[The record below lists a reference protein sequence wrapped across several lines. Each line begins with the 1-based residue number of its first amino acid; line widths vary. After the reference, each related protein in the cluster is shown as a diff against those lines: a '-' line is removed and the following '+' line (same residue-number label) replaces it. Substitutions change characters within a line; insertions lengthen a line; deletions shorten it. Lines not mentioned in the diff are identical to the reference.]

1 MKEGAGNPSSSRRAA
16 IVPPRP
22 PPLPRKR
29 AAVTE
34 SVTNREIARYWR
46 QRRIEEED
54 HLLAAIKAAA
64 RVRARNL
71 SEDEYRCFLESLEEA
86 DRGVKVTSLGADP
99 KANDGN
105 EARVIIM
112 DWWTKSKYAYLNQP
126 AIGATE
132 TPRKRISDYS
142 DKGSNNYT
150 PNCFTF
156 KPAVLGVF

>member
-1 MKEGAGNPSSSRRAA
+1 MKASSARCAV

-22 PPLPRKR
+22 PTLPRKR
-29 AAVTE
+29 PAATE

-64 RVRARNL
+64 RVRARRL
-71 SEDEYRCFLESLEEA
+71 SEDEYRRFVESLEEA
-86 DRGVKVTSLGADP
+86 DCRDEETSRGAERR
-99 KANDGN
+99 AEDGN
-105 EARVIIM
+105 EARLIIM

-126 AIGATE
+126 AVGSTE
-132 TPRKRISDYS
+132 TPPRKRMADYR

-150 PNCFTF
+150 SSCFTF
-156 KPAVLGVF
+156 KPDVSPVLGVF